1 MNQNLTIKDIFIP
14 RLVQPAKNDPLYTTN
29 TKNPFIK
36 AGYHLPN
43 CTTYVYSRLMEL
55 GVSQAILKQ
64 LPTSNA
70 ENWYHDTKLPK
81 GKEPKIGSI
90 IVWKGGKYHKAKD
103 GMGHVALVESIEYN
117 KDGSIKRILTSNSGG
132 SKWWYMKEYKPPYKY
147 ANNKYK
153 FDGFIYPKEFVLG
166 IEIGEYR
173 AIYSK
178 YVRTSPKVS
187 NNKVKVK
194 DIDPILLKSL
204 VSIKPNDYARLKMD
218 STFYLTS
225 FTQDS
230 KGNVWG
236 KMYGYYVCVS
246 DKNGVQIIYN
256 V

>member
-36 AGYHLPN
+36 QGYHMPN

-55 GVSQAILKQ
+55 GVSQAILKK

-70 ENWYHDTKLPK
+70 ENWYHDTTLSK
-81 GKEPKIGSI
+81 GKEPKIGAI
-90 IVWKGGKYHKAKD
+90 IVWKGGKYHKKKD
-103 GMGHVALVESIEYN
+103 GMGHVAIVESIQYN
-117 KDGSIKRILTSNSGG
+117 KDGTVKSIKTSNSGG
-132 SKWWYMKEYKPPYKY
+132 SKWWYMKDYKPPYKY
-147 ANNKYK
+147 TNNKYK

-166 IEIGEYR
+166 IDLGEYR

-178 YVRTSPKVS
+178 YVRTSPKVAT
-187 NNKVKVK
+187 NKVKVK

-204 VSIKPNDYARLKMD
+204 VSINPNDYARLKMD